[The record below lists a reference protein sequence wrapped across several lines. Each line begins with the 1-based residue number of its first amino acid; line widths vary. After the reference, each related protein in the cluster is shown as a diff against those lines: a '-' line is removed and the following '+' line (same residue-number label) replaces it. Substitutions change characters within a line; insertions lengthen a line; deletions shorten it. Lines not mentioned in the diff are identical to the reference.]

1 MKLSILVPAYMEE
14 KTIGAILERIDRLD
28 LSSLGLEKEVIVCD
42 DGSTD
47 RTALVVQEFQ
57 PKDSQVVLVRHPRNR
72 GKGAAIRT
80 ALEKATGDICIVQD
94 ADLEYDVED
103 YPALLEPLVE
113 GDAEVVFGSRFLHR
127 AYPTGMRLPN
137 FVANKLLTTTANV
150 LFSHGI
156 TDEATC
162 FKVFK
167 TPVLKSLDLECTGFE
182 FCPEVVGKL
191 GVAGVHVHE
200 VPIEYRARDV
210 DSGKKVRWTD
220 GVEAVYV
227 MGKIKTKDVLRR
239 VRDRVKGKLGRK
251 KGAGTAGDP

>member
-28 LSSLGLEKEVIVCD
+28 LSDLGLDKEVIVCD

-57 PKDSQVVLVRHPRNR
+57 PKDSDVVLVRHSRNR

-80 ALEKATGDICIVQD
+80 ALERATGEICIVQD

-103 YPALLEPLVE
+103 YPALLEPLVK
-113 GDAEVVFGSRFLHR
+113 GDADVVFGSRFLHR

-137 FVANKLLTTTANV
+137 FVANKLLTFTANA
-150 LFSHGI
+150 LFDHGI

-191 GVAGVHVHE
+191 GVAGVPVHE

-220 GVEAVYV
+220 GVEALYV
-227 MGKIKTKDVLRR
+227 MGRIKAKALLGKVKSKVLSKPG
-239 VRDRVKGKLGRK
+239 RDKQGK
-251 KGAGTAGDP
+251 